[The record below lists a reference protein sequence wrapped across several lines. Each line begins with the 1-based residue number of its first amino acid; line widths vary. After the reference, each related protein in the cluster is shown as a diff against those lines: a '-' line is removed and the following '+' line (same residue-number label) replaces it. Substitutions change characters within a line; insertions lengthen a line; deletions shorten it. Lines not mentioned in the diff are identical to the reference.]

1 MSDTRPICVDCN
13 ARYACVENSVANS
26 YANGAGIQMGDMY
39 RCPECGTRIVVE
51 IAHDVIYE
59 ERAPELVAKLNRKAV
74 SSC

>member
-1 MSDTRPICVDCN
+1 M
-13 ARYACVENSVANS
+13 
-26 YANGAGIQMGDMY
+26 
-39 RCPECGTRIVVE
+39 PECGTRIVVE